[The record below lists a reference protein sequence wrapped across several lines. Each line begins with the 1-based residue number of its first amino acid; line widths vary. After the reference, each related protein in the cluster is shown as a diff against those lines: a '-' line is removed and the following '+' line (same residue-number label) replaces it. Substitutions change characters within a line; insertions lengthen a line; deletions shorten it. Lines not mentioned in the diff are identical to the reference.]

1 MKLAQGVLF
10 TAILGLGA
18 ALCHGQAQPSSPAK
32 SVPDPLGST
41 TSQPAA
47 QIDPAKAADIRRL
60 LDLVGTK
67 DLVMQSVGGT
77 MQQLKPLMTNALPPG
92 TYREQLV
99 DLFVVEFQ
107 SKFDINQ
114 ILELA
119 VPAYDRHF
127 SHEEINE
134 LIKFYQ
140 TPLGQKAIS
149 TLPKLSNELR
159 ADGGRV
165 GQQIGR
171 DAMAEVLAEHPDL
184 AQQLEE
190 AKRATVAK

>member
-1 MKLAQGVLF
+1 
-10 TAILGLGA
+10 
-18 ALCHGQAQPSSPAK
+18 
-32 SVPDPLGST
+32 
-41 TSQPAA
+41 
-47 QIDPAKAADIRRL
+47 
-60 LDLVGTK
+60 
-67 DLVMQSVGGT
+67 MQSVGGT

>member
-1 MKLAQGVLF
+1 MKLAQAVLF

-18 ALCHGQAQPSSPAK
+18 AVCHGQTQPSSPPK
-32 SVPDPLGST
+32 SVPDPVEST
-41 TSQPAA
+41 PSQVAVK
-47 QIDPAKAADIRRL
+47 IDPAKAADIRRL

-77 MQQLKPLMTNALPPG
+77 MQQLKPLMTNALPAGP
-92 TYREQLV
+92 YREQLV
-99 DLFVVEFQ
+99 DLFVVKFQ

-127 SHEEINE
+127 SHEEIKE
-134 LIKFYQ
+134 LLKFYQ

-159 ADGGRV
+159 ADCGRV

>member
-1 MKLAQGVLF
+1 MKLTRSVAFAAV
-10 TAILGLGA
+10 LGLGA
-18 ALCHGQAQPSSPAK
+18 IVCHAQAQSSPQPK
-32 SVPDPLGST
+32 NVPAPLGST
-41 TSQPAA
+41 SGQAGA
-47 QIDPAKAADIRRL
+47 RIDPAKAADIRKL

-67 DLVMQSVGGT
+67 DLVMQSMGGT
-77 MQQLKPLMTNALPPG
+77 MQQLKPLMTSALPPG
-92 TYREQLV
+92 AYREQLV
-99 DLFVVEFQ
+99 DLFVAKFQ
-107 SKFDINQ
+107 SKFDLNQ

-127 SHEEINE
+127 SHEEIKE

-159 ADGGRV
+159 DEGGRV